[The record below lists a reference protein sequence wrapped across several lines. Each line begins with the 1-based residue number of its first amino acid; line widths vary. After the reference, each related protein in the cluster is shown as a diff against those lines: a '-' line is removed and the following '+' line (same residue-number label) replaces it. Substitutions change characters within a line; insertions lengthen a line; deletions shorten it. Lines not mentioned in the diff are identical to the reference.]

1 MDFSRYVDFYVVISV
16 LGPPEAVTS
25 RFLFHVTLLTACGYQ
40 KGESEK
46 GESGEGTTQSLP
58 STCEALLSQA
68 LLKALK
74 SDSATFTHGLGK
86 AAARILMSLPPVLK

>member
-1 MDFSRYVDFYVVISV
+1 MDFSCYIGFYVVISV
-16 LGPPEAVTS
+16 LGPPEAATS

-46 GESGEGTTQSLP
+46 GESGEGTTQPLP
-58 STCEALLSQA
+58 SRWEALLSQA

-74 SDSATFTHGLGK
+74 SDSATFTPGSWK
-86 AAARILMSLPPVLK
+86 AAVHILMSLPPVLK